1 MCYILKIVDDTGFEN
16 LVEPVNVSSE
26 PSDHSPPHNEGKN
39 AYYYAVTIFLTHK
52 LQWYTVYQFI
62 LAVKYFCKNA
72 PKFLSQRNIFVNDP
86 HGCV

>member
-39 AYYYAVTIFLTHK
+39 AYYYAVTIFLTLTQAAMVYCIPVYFGSEIF
-52 LQWYTVYQFI
+52 LQKCSKIPF
-62 LAVKYFCKNA
+62 AKKYFCE
-72 PKFLSQRNIFVNDP
+72 
-86 HGCV
+86 